1 MDLPVRILRL
11 GVKQTLDVT
20 GYQRLKIKEAFIRQV
35 MKGDISSRTLEEP
48 DAESSDSTNFGQM
61 MASLSGSQAALAL
74 SLAQNNLRKLR
85 NARDYHYQH

>member
-1 MDLPVRILRL
+1 
-11 GVKQTLDVT
+11 
-20 GYQRLKIKEAFIRQV
+20 

-85 NARDYHYQH
+85 NARDYHYQHQAYVTRNLKWLQNILDTTPGV